1 MHQFVFLLL
10 SLLVQSNLLFKL
22 ALVHFHGLIPQVPPD
37 VILMLHRRHHVFEFL
52 LLFVTVLL
60 HQFDVCANSRMRIVE
75 GIGSLVVFQEAVCVL
90 RGLQVELHG
99 EVFVHVH

>member
-1 MHQFVFLLL
+1 MHQFIFLLL
-10 SLLVQSNLLFKL
+10 SFLVQSDLLFKL
-22 ALVHFHGLIPQVPPD
+22 TLVHFHGLISQISPD
-37 VILMLHRRHHVFEFL
+37 VILMLHCRHHVFELL

-75 GIGSLVVFQEAVCVL
+75 SICSLVVFKESMSIL